1 MNYPIWQLEMGGG
14 LLIALVAIT
23 HVFVSHFAVGG
34 GLFLVLAEKRAY
46 RTNDAP
52 MLAWLKRHSKFFA
65 LLTLVF
71 GALTGVGIWLTI
83 GLVHPT
89 ATSSLIHI
97 FVWGWA
103 IEWTFF
109 VVEIAA
115 AIIYL
120 LTWDKVD
127 RKTHLAFG
135 WIYFWSA
142 FMSLV
147 VINGILTFM
156 FTPGDWLET
165 RTFMDGFLNPTY
177 WPSVVVR
184 TLASVAFAGLYVFA
198 TAWREEPGL
207 RVRLARYAAWWAL
220 PATIAGPAA
229 AWYYFSLAPG
239 ARSVLAGADV
249 ANTIPR
255 AVHSFRMVLVA
266 AVLYAVVLAFV
277 ALFAKRS
284 PRVVSLPAA
293 VVLLVLGY
301 ASMAGGEY
309 VRESIRKPYV
319 IGNPQ
324 TGGYMYVNALTPA
337 QVEVTRK
344 EGVLAH
350 AKWVAGKDGTPLDE
364 LRTGQEVF
372 RVSCFGCHTVDN
384 YGSIRAKVDGKGK
397 GAILAAINTLEKRYR
412 MPPFPGNEQEAKA
425 LALYLASL
433 DGVVEADAEIA
444 PGDAVA
450 LGEKVASDFC
460 MSCHSLDDPKDNPLK
475 AGMRLKPALWNSEEA
490 AYDSIGKLEQINA
503 SMSLEFGGSEDERRA
518 LAKYLQKLAS
528 EN

>member
-1 MNYPIWQLEMGGG
+1 LNYPIWQLEMGGG

-46 RTNDAP
+46 RTGDRA
-52 MLAWLKRHSKFFA
+52 MLEWLKRHSKFFA

-71 GALTGVGIWLTI
+71 GALTGVGIWFTI
-83 GLVHPT
+83 GLVHPA
-89 ATSSLIHI
+89 ATSALIHI

-115 AIIYL
+115 AIVYL

-127 RKTHLAFG
+127 RKTHLVFG

-142 FMSLV
+142 FLSLV

-156 FTPGDWLET
+156 FTPGAWLET

-229 AWYYFSLAPG
+229 AWIYFRVAPG
-239 ARSVLAGADV
+239 AQAVLLGGDV

-255 AVHSFRMVLVA
+255 AVHSFRMVVVA
-266 AVLYAVVLAFV
+266 ALLYAVVLAVV
-277 ALFAKRS
+277 ALLAKRS

-319 IGNPQ
+319 IGNPR

-337 QVEVTRK
+337 EVERTRAD
-344 EGVLAH
+344 GVLAH
-350 AKWVAGKDGTPLDE
+350 AKWAAGKDGAPVDE
-364 LRTGQEVF
+364 LRKGEEVF
-372 RVSCFGCHTVDN
+372 RVSCRGCHTVDN

-397 GAILAAINTLEKRYR
+397 GAILGAVKTLDQRYR
-412 MPPFPGNEQEAKA
+412 MPPFPGNDEEAKA

-433 DGVVEADAEIA
+433 DGVVEKEAEIA
-444 PGDAVA
+444 PGDALA
-450 LGEKVASDFC
+450 LGEKVANDFC
-460 MSCHSLDDPKDNPLK
+460 MSCHSLDDPQNNPLRHAMK
-475 AGMRLKPALWNSEEA
+475 HEPALWSSEES
-490 AYDSIGKLEQINA
+490 AYESIGKLEEINA
-503 SMSLEFGGSEDERRA
+503 SMSLEFGGTEDERRA